1 MDKATSDYTRERA
14 SMLAEFLVA
23 EMTDFEALRKRSTF
37 TKILES
43 NEDAKSIEAAMKRI
57 SVHLQNFQLDVM
69 TSIERLG
76 LINRM
81 EAVLDKLR
89 RAAASDASHDA
100 GERHPPP
107 QCHPETRM
115 DILAKLHEWSLEDDP
130 TSRILWLHGP
140 AGAGKSA
147 VAQTLCQNLETEGHL
162 GASFFFKRGH
172 SSRGH
177 ATKLFPTIAYHLANI
192 LPEFKDAIDMCMEKE
207 PTVFDKSL
215 AIQLG
220 KLVVAPLRDITPT
233 RPLVIVLDG
242 LDECEGENLQ
252 QEIIQLIGQAVVQ
265 SHFPLRFLIASRPE
279 SHISQVFQQSTF
291 DGLHRKFNI
300 RQSFDDIRI
309 YLAAEFERIHRDH
322 ETMIDVPRPWPSQTV
337 IQHLIDKSS
346 GYFIYA
352 ATVIKFID
360 DQDFR
365 PTERLEIVMGIA
377 EPEHGSPFSVLDQLY
392 TQILEAVPV
401 RPSLLR
407 ILSVIAAG
415 LYLLPAKI
423 EQLLGMK
430 SGDVRLTLRRARSVI
445 DVPSHPEDA
454 VIAHHAS
461 FQDFLNDQTRSSIFY
476 TGIRS
481 VYYQSLAADVLKA
494 FSYTNDD
501 RSVNAIGHVAWLLD
515 LGIITS
521 AQPSPN
527 LVELLCCV
535 NPDFI
540 FRHALFDSE
549 RRRIRRILDW
559 FKEVQPFPPKDL
571 IQLWEDYNFM
581 SLCADIWM
589 EATEKTTTNEE
600 EIHHVVSQ
608 ISPELIRILHAYPL
622 LYNRALGQHPA
633 LDEIR
638 LVLDCS
644 WDELR
649 TVICPLRVSV
659 GEDERA
665 LKALFLSVSYRTR
678 IHELHSS
685 PTLGDMAAGAMQ
697 VMTNLTTHQ
706 LPRGYHAT
714 APVWGCVLRS
724 CPPCPD
730 LLRTLRETE
739 SAAAISDPMRPL
751 NKWNVHNVIEWLK
764 TFPEP
769 SWDLI
774 TRIQNLLPDSGDER
788 GYSLDEDP
796 ESLWVAWKER
806 TGW

>member
-1 MDKATSDYTRERA
+1 
-14 SMLAEFLVA
+14 
-23 EMTDFEALRKRSTF
+23 
-37 TKILES
+37 
-43 NEDAKSIEAAMKRI
+43 MKRI
-57 SVHLQNFQLDVM
+57 SVHLQSFQLDVM

-172 SSRGH
+172 PSRGQ

-192 LPEFKDAIDMCMEKE
+192 LPEFKAAIDMCMEKE

-252 QEIIQLIGQAVVQ
+252 QEIIQLIGQAFVQ

-300 RQSFDDIRI
+300 RQSYDDIRI
-309 YLAAEFERIHRDH
+309 YLVAEFERIHRDH
-322 ETMIDVPRPWPSQTV
+322 ETMFDVPRPWPSQTV
-337 IQHLIDKSS
+337 IQHLVDKSS

-352 ATVIKFID
+352 ATVVKFID

-377 EPEHGSPFSVLDQLY
+377 ESEHGSPFSVLDQLY
-392 TQILEAVPV
+392 AQILEAVPV
-401 RPSLLR
+401 RRSLLR

-415 LYLLPAKI
+415 CYLLPAQI

-430 SGDVRLTLRRARSVI
+430 SGDVRLTMRRARSVI
-445 DVPSHPEDA
+445 NVSSQSQDVIP
-454 VIAHHAS
+454 HHAS
-461 FQDFLNDQTRSSIFY
+461 FLDFLNDQTRSSIFY

-494 FSYTNDD
+494 FSYTIDD
-501 RSVNAIGHVAWLLD
+501 RSVNAIGHVAW
-515 LGIITS
+515 
-521 AQPSPN
+521 
-527 LVELLCCV
+527 
-535 NPDFI
+535 
-540 FRHALFDSE
+540 
-549 RRRIRRILDW
+549 
-559 FKEVQPFPPKDL
+559 
-571 IQLWEDYNFM
+571 
-581 SLCADIWM
+581 
-589 EATEKTTTNEE
+589 
-600 EIHHVVSQ
+600 
-608 ISPELIRILHAYPL
+608 
-622 LYNRALGQHPA
+622 
-633 LDEIR
+633 
-638 LVLDCS
+638 
-644 WDELR
+644 
-649 TVICPLRVSV
+649 
-659 GEDERA
+659 
-665 LKALFLSVSYRTR
+665 
-678 IHELHSS
+678 
-685 PTLGDMAAGAMQ
+685 
-697 VMTNLTTHQ
+697 
-706 LPRGYHAT
+706 
-714 APVWGCVLRS
+714 
-724 CPPCPD
+724 
-730 LLRTLRETE
+730 
-739 SAAAISDPMRPL
+739 
-751 NKWNVHNVIEWLK
+751 
-764 TFPEP
+764 
-769 SWDLI
+769 
-774 TRIQNLLPDSGDER
+774 
-788 GYSLDEDP
+788 
-796 ESLWVAWKER
+796 
-806 TGW
+806 